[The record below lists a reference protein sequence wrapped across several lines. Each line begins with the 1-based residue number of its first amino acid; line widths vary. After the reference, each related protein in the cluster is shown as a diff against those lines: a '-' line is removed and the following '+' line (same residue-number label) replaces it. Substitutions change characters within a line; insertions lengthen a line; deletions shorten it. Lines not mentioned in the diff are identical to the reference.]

1 MGYIEVTPE
10 ELIRSGQT
18 LKAVAEDLRLAHHR
32 IEGLRRSQLGSKSID
47 SALNHFADEWKYGM
61 NKIVEKV
68 DMTGEAILSAGE
80 QYAAVESAVSR
91 GARGGRP

>member
-10 ELIRSGQT
+10 ELIKGGQT
-18 LKAVAEDLRLAHHR
+18 LKAIAEDLRSAHHR
-32 IEGLRRSQLGSKSID
+32 VEGLRRSQLGSRAID

-68 DMTGEAILSAGE
+68 DMTGEAILAAGQ
-80 QYAAVESAVSR
+80 QYAGVDSAVAAATR
-91 GARGGRP
+91 GATG